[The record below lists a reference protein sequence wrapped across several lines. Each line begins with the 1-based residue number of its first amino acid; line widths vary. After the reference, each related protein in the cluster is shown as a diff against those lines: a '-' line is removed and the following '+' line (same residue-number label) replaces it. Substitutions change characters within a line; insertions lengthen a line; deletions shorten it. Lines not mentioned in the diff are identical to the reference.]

1 MADLVLRQTPLAGL
15 LEVERLRK
23 GDHRGFFSRFFDAAA
38 FAEAGWPGGVAQ
50 INHTLTQEPGTIRG
64 MHFQYRPHGE
74 WKYVSC
80 LVGEVYDV
88 AVDLRRGSA
97 TYGRSFGAVLSAR
110 KGNSLL
116 IPTGFAHGFQTLE
129 PDCELIYL
137 HSVAYAPDFEG
148 GLDAVDP
155 DLAIDWPRPVAA
167 RSPRDAA
174 LPRLNQ
180 QTGY

>member
-1 MADLVLRQTPLAGL
+1 MADLVIKQTPLAGL

-23 GDHRGFFSRFFDAAA
+23 GDHRGFFSRFFDVTA
-38 FAEAGWPGGVAQ
+38 FAEAGWQGGVAQ
-50 INHTLTQEPGTIRG
+50 MNHTLTQLSGTIRG
-64 MHFQYRPHGE
+64 MHFQHRPHGE

-88 AVDLRRGSA
+88 VVDLRRGSA
-97 TYGRSFGAVLSAR
+97 TYGRSFGTVLSAQ

-116 IPTGFAHGFQTLE
+116 IPEGFAHGFQTLE

-137 HSVAYAPDFEG
+137 HSASYARDAEG
-148 GLDAVDP
+148 GINALDP
-155 DLAIDWPRPVAA
+155 DLAIDWPRPVEA
-167 RSPRDAA
+167 RSPRDTA
-174 LPRLNQ
+174 LPYLNQ